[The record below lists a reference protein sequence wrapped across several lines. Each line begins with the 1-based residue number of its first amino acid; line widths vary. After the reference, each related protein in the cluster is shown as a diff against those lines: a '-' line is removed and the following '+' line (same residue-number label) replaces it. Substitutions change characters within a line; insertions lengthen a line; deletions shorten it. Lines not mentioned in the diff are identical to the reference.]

1 MPLLCPG
8 SGFHHPARPGTV
20 RARSAPAGAL
30 PFVSYEEDPLAAFR
44 RSSRHPVYRRRLL
57 VAGAVMVV
65 GVGAFFL
72 WQRLSGSVSIEGL
85 DDGTALGRSAVQ
97 TSEVRVKVSGRGAP
111 TATLNGADFGAPTHD
126 GSVYVWHLPN
136 LADGTY
142 HFEVTADRLLFG
154 TVSSARS
161 FTVDS
166 AAPALQ
172 LPPVAATAAIDQAVT
187 VDGSVNEP
195 VTLTADGA

>member
-44 RSSRHPVYRRRLL
+44 RSSRHPVYRTGPRPFSALHSPRSSDQGWDRRRPPVARRRLL
-57 VAGAVMVV
+57 VAGAVVVV

-72 WQRLSGSVSIEGL
+72 WHRLSGSVSIEGL

-111 TATLNGADFGAPTHD
+111 TA
-126 GSVYVWHLPN
+126 
-136 LADGTY
+136 
-142 HFEVTADRLLFG
+142 
-154 TVSSARS
+154 
-161 FTVDS
+161 
-166 AAPALQ
+166 
-172 LPPVAATAAIDQAVT
+172 
-187 VDGSVNEP
+187 
-195 VTLTADGA
+195 